1 MSQVARAQAVI
12 DLVVDDEGVAKKVQ
26 DSINNAKR
34 LAGKNGIRFKV
45 GVDESNIASVQKEL
59 INLING
65 NNDIVL
71 SFDKNAFFKSFDSI
85 DAEGMK
91 RVEAF
96 AQKIQDM
103 LNSILTSNP
112 NLGKGVLNADA
123 ESKEIKK
130 VTDEINNQ
138 KAELAQLEKEK
149 NKYNKIQKKSAEA
162 IQDAYTKSKN
172 GGRITSKERFLRQ
185 YAARDELG
193 LGDIEFDYED
203 RRGKKSKVTS
213 AELSDY
219 FQELINQDSLEDYDG
234 YDPKEL
240 AKAFK
245 EIGKTNNLDSYKNI
259 ISQID
264 ERIKKIQELENKIEE
279 LKEKFKQESKKNSE
293 ETHHYEE
300 TKEENKEEEEKN
312 DKNNGAKKSSGS
324 SGKNNSNGGGTPPPN
339 GDGGDGG
346 GNNPPVKENIEPNNL
361 EEFYQKIEQ
370 YRNAKITVVPDK
382 LDEFFNTIEASKNK
396 AKVEIVPDKLDEF
409 YSTIESSDNKE
420 KVKVDVESSNLEE
433 FYKAIE
439 EYRNANINIEP
450 TGIEEFYKAIES
462 LKGADIKLDVEKL
475 EQLFEKAKEEK
486 EEDEKGKK
494 SGTYKKEDEKPH
506 SSPKHTEESTEKP
519 KTQPSNKKDVTV
531 ENPSSEESKNK
542 ERKYRIS
549 KDDQK
554 IYDRIN
560 KYIKSF
566 KKLKTKDVR
575 ENMAKLLKDSM
586 VRGTPLNE
594 DEVNKLIAY
603 KKVSDTRN
611 NGSKIDIPTLT
622 RQMAKI
628 TNRKDILGAD
638 GFDNI
643 FPGYKYLKDIY
654 DSVDFRLG
662 ENKRIDNEE
671 KLKKKH
677 QEELAK
683 KEQEELELQ
692 RQQEEFIRKQQEE
705 HRRQNQ
711 NDEPKL
717 EFHAEIDEESKNSVK
732 EEASELQR
740 EIQEEINSPVQ
751 SIDSS
756 KRESL
761 RTIENSP
768 INKDEEFYHDI
779 QSKIDSYK
787 KMSEDEILGEI
798 SSLLALSGS
807 KKSLGDNKSKF
818 TAMAEA
824 YKEKRGNDASSELMI
839 EGQIDLMKRNKA
851 NDIKDE
857 WKKTLKKFDSA
868 KKKYGNKPNGDEL
881 KVTPVHNES
890 NEELQTKQ
898 HKEIED
904 GNQKPLRIPAQL
916 SDDTIQKI
924 VEQLKSINVTDPIDI
939 PVKISEDSK
948 EKIKTEL
955 NSIVVEKPIN
965 VPIDLDENSLAN
977 IEEQLNSISLN
988 QQLNIP
994 VNVEEE
1000 SINKLIEQIK
1010 SIKLDNPLDISV
1022 QASEESISRI
1032 IEQLDSINDKIN
1044 NKSLEAPLSIAK
1056 ESVSNVIEQLKTI
1069 TTELKADDS
1078 LSIEYK
1084 VKVAQESIE
1093 SLLETLSELKS
1104 NIESNN
1110 SLELQYKTDISED
1123 SIDSALT
1130 KIGGLKQKIIDSISS
1145 IDIEFHPVNLN
1156 DITNLIDEQKQMMS
1170 MPRRSTSGAEYAEEE
1185 ASLRQIVELQK
1196 TVKKGERNL
1205 AKNVDGKNKKV
1216 NNPLISKEDITSN
1229 GLFVY
1234 KESVEKVLKEFN
1246 DNKEDKNLKDKLI
1259 AYVGAYKNIDKLK
1272 NSVFKDYPELWND
1285 ISKSVEKATAS
1296 QEAYNN
1302 ILKVSEKLKGEKLTD
1317 EDKQVI
1323 SDSSNSKNLKE
1334 ILKDRFEIGSVD
1346 IETLKD
1352 SVSSLIGEIGKI
1364 GESYNKSVS
1373 DISSGAETQIA
1384 KVKEVKNAVDSL
1396 SQDLENIGVKTL
1408 EEMPNYKS
1416 QMKQLQETKQELD
1429 KQMEAYKKMKA
1440 DFEKMTASQTATDK
1454 LKNAFKGVDNWALD
1468 TSSITE
1474 TEDGMTRFV
1483 ASFKNAN
1490 GEIQKF
1496 KFSVGDL
1503 DKVLTKSGNIKNS
1516 FLNKGELVKG
1526 DSTEKAIDDIT
1537 KLKNMSSKTIGF
1549 NLDESSITKLN
1560 NGMLTFKA
1568 DVAQTNGEL
1577 KTLYYTIQDFSKIA
1591 NKKNGAFTETF
1602 IKSGKTE
1609 EKLAI
1614 EKAKKVNENI
1624 KNKREQDIARL
1635 TDAASNTNGFVL
1647 DSAKFDSNGILQFTA
1662 YVEDA
1667 DGKVQKLSTS
1677 VKELSLILTKGGL
1690 INKNALD
1697 IGNVTKI
1704 EELLGEYKNQTKQNK
1719 LDDVFGVDN
1728 TNGLQRAEQL
1738 EIQINNLIN
1747 NQNVSLEKQ
1756 KSILSEIASIKAEE
1770 AEYYNIYDE
1779 KNVSARNKLQNSL
1792 NDYKNTLDNVDYTE
1806 NKNTSYE
1813 NLEGNLK
1820 YYDKLSGKVITVR
1833 EKMEQLKETADQ
1845 LQDMLVSGKFDNKNA
1860 FEKIKQQFQDLMAE
1874 MNSIY
1879 NNPAYQ
1885 KINKYG
1891 EKFLENAFDGKKLKE
1906 LTNNEVERYLN
1917 KKLEKDSSK
1926 VIEKAKYNPKNNT
1939 ARAKVVKD
1947 GNVENV
1953 SFRLSEK
1960 DAKNADKASI
1970 SIHKLYQ
1977 TEGEYLSTGEK
1988 WINNIKG
1995 KVASL
2000 TQYVTGL
2007 SLVMG
2012 AFNRFREGFAFVR
2025 EFDSSLTTINQT
2037 MNVSTSQLQKLG
2049 SNSISLGKQ
2058 LGASAQD
2065 VLGAVSIYA
2074 NANETANSILEK
2086 AQPTVMLSNASGG
2099 DVSEASDQVQA
2110 VTQQFDELEGQ
2121 ERRIVNS
2128 YEKISSNVAIDF
2140 KKGIGVIAEGTQNA
2154 GSVAKESGMQFEQ
2167 FASSVAKVAEK
2178 TRQDGM

>member
-26 DSINNAKR
+26 DSISNAKR

-103 LNSILTSNP
+103 LNSTLTNNL
-112 NLGKGVLNADA
+112 NLGKGVLNADV

-234 YDPKEL
+234 YDPNEL

-279 LKEKFKQESKKNSE
+279 FKEKFKQKSKKNSE
-293 ETHHYEE
+293 EAHHYEE
-300 TKEENKEEEEKN
+300 TKEENKEEEKS
-312 DKNNGAKKSSGS
+312 DKKNGAKKSSGS
-324 SGKNNSNGGGTPPPN
+324 SGKSNSSGGGTPPPN
-339 GDGGDGG
+339 GDGGNGG
-346 GNNPPVKENIEPNNL
+346 GNNPPVKVNIEPNNL

-370 YRNAKITVVPDK
+370 YRNAKITIEPNK
-382 LDEFFNTIEASKNK
+382 LDEFFNSIEASKNK
-396 AKVEIVPDKLDEF
+396 AKVGIVPDKLD
-409 YSTIESSDNKE
+409 
-420 KVKVDVESSNLEE
+420 E

-486 EEDEKGKK
+486 EEDEK
-494 SGTYKKEDEKPH
+494 SH
-506 SSPKHTEESTEKP
+506 SSPKHTEELTEKP
-519 KTQPSNKKDVTV
+519 KTQPSNKKDVAV
-531 ENPSSEESKNK
+531 EKPSAEESKSK
-542 ERKYRIS
+542 EKKYKIS
-549 KDDQK
+549 KEDQK

-603 KKVSDTRN
+603 KKVSDTRD

-622 RQMAKI
+622 KKMAKI
-628 TNRKDILGAD
+628 TNHKDILGVD

-654 DSVDFRLG
+654 DNVDFKLG
-662 ENKRIDNEE
+662 ENKRIDNKE
-671 KLKKKH
+671 KLEKER

-683 KEQEELELQ
+683 KAQEELELQ

-705 HRRQNQ
+705 HERQNQ
-711 NDEPKL
+711 NNEPKL
-717 EFHAEIDEESKNSVK
+717 EFHAEIDEKSKNSVK

-740 EIQEEINSPVQ
+740 EVQEEVNSQVQ
-751 SIDSS
+751 NIDSS
-756 KRESL
+756 KKESL
-761 RTIENSP
+761 SAIENSP
-768 INKDEEFYHDI
+768 ISKDEEFYRNI
-779 QSKIDSYK
+779 QSQIDSYK
-787 KMSEDEILGEI
+787 KMSKDEILNEMA
-798 SSLLALSGS
+798 SLLALSGS

-824 YKEKRGNDASSELMI
+824 YKEKRGDDTSSELMI

-868 KKKYGNKPNGDEL
+868 KKKYGNKPNGDEP
-881 KVTPVHNES
+881 KATPVHDES
-890 NEELQTKQ
+890 KEELQIEQ
-898 HKEIED
+898 HKKIED
-904 GNQKPLRIPAQL
+904 GNPKPLNIPAQL
-916 SDDTIQKI
+916 SDDAIQKI
-924 VEQLKSINVTDPIDI
+924 VEQLKTINITDPIDI
-939 PVKISEDSK
+939 PVE
-948 EKIKTEL
+948 
-955 NSIVVEKPIN
+955 
-965 VPIDLDENSLAN
+965 
-977 IEEQLNSISLN
+977 
-988 QQLNIP
+988 
-994 VNVEEE
+994 
-1000 SINKLIEQIK
+1000 
-1010 SIKLDNPLDISV
+1010 
-1022 QASEESISRI
+1022 
-1032 IEQLDSINDKIN
+1032 
-1044 NKSLEAPLSIAK
+1044 
-1056 ESVSNVIEQLKTI
+1056 
-1069 TTELKADDS
+1069 
-1078 LSIEYK
+1078 
-1084 VKVAQESIE
+1084 
-1093 SLLETLSELKS
+1093 
-1104 NIESNN
+1104 
-1110 SLELQYKTDISED
+1110 ISED
-1123 SIDSALT
+1123 SINSALT

-1145 IDIEFHPVNLN
+1145 IDIEFHPTNLN

-1170 MPRRSTSGAEYAEEE
+1170 MPKRSTSGAEYAEEE

-1205 AKNVDGKNKKV
+1205 AKNVDGESKKV
-1216 NNPLISKEDITSN
+1216 SNPLISKEDITSN
-1229 GLFVY
+1229 GLSVY
-1234 KESVEKVLKEFN
+1234 KESVEKVLKEFSG
-1246 DNKEDKNLKDKLI
+1246 NKEDKNLKDKLI

-1334 ILKDRFEIGSVD
+1334 ILKDRFEIGTVD

-1352 SVSSLIGEIGKI
+1352 SVSSLVSEIGKI
-1364 GESYNKSVS
+1364 GESYNKSSS
-1373 DISSGAETQIA
+1373 DVSSGAETQIA
-1384 KVKEVKNAVDSL
+1384 KVTEVKNAVASL

-1416 QMKQLQETKQELD
+1416 QMKQLQKTKQELD

-1474 TEDGMTRFV
+1474 TEDGMTRFF

-1490 GEIQKF
+1490 DEIQKF

-1503 DKVLTKSGNIKNS
+1503 DKVLTKSGNIKKS
-1516 FLNKGELVKG
+1516 FLSKGELVK
-1526 DSTEKAIDDIT
+1526 DNSTEKAIDDIT

-1549 NLDESSITKLN
+1549 NLDENSILKLD

-1577 KTLYYTIQDFSKIA
+1577 KTLFYTIQDFSKIA

-1602 IKSGKTE
+1602 LKSGKTE

-1614 EKAKKVNENI
+1614 EKAKKANENI
-1624 KNKREQDIARL
+1624 KNKREQDITRL

-1647 DSAKFDSNGILQFTA
+1647 DSAKFDNNGILQFTA

-1677 VKELSLILTKGGL
+1677 VKELSLILTKDGL
-1690 INKNALD
+1690 INKNAFD

-1704 EELLGEYKNQTKQNK
+1704 EELLSEYKNQTKQNK

-1813 NLEGNLK
+1813 NLEGSLR

-1845 LQDMLVSGKFDNKNA
+1845 LQDMLVGGKFDNKDA

-1885 KINKYG
+1885 KTNKYG
-1891 EKFLENAFDGKKLKE
+1891 EKFLESAFNGKKLKE

-1917 KKLEKDSSK
+1917 EKLEKNSSK

-1939 ARAKVVKD
+1939 ASAKVVKD

-1953 SFRLSEK
+1953 SFRLSEQN
-1960 DAKNADKASI
+1960 AKNADKASI
-1970 SIHKLYQ
+1970 SIHKLSQ
-1977 TEGEYLSTGEK
+1977 AEGEYLSTGAK
-1988 WINNIKG
+1988 WVNGIKG

-2012 AFNRFREGFAFVR
+2012 AYNKFREGFAFVR
-2025 EFDSSLTTINQT
+2025 EFDASLTTINQT
-2037 MNVSTSQLQKLG
+2037 MDISTSQLQKLG
-2049 SNSISLGKQ
+2049 SSSINVGKQ
-2058 LGASAQD
+2058 LGSTAQD

-2074 NANETANSILEK
+2074 NANETADSILEK
-2086 AQPTVMLSNASGG
+2086 SKPTVMLSNASGG
-2099 DVSEASDQVQA
+2099 DVSEASDQIQA

-2128 YEKISSNVAIDF
+2128 YEKISSNVAMDF

>member
-26 DSINNAKR
+26 DSISNAKR
-34 LAGKNGIRFKV
+34 LAGKNGIKFKV
-45 GVDESNIASVQKEL
+45 GVDESNIASIQKEL

-103 LNSILTSNP
+103 LNGILTSNP
-112 NLGKGVLNADA
+112 SLGKGVLNADA

-213 AELSDY
+213 AELSSY

-259 ISQID
+259 IAQIN
-264 ERIKKIQELENKIEE
+264 EKVEKIQQLENKIEE
-279 LKEKFKQESKKNSE
+279 LNEKFKQESKKESGKAQPHEESSE
-293 ETHHYEE
+293 EHTEE
-300 TKEENKEEEEKN
+300 DEKPNKKNGTKKSLESN
-312 DKNNGAKKSSGS
+312 KKSSS
-324 SGKNNSNGGGTPPPN
+324 SDGNGTQPPN
-339 GDGGDGG
+339 GNGGNDG
-346 GNNPPVKENIEPNNL
+346 GNNSPVKVNIEPNNL

-370 YRNAKITVVPDK
+370 YRNAKITIEPNK
-382 LDEFFNTIEASKNK
+382 LDEFFNSIEASKNK
-396 AKVEIVPDKLDEF
+396 AKVGIVPDKLD
-409 YSTIESSDNKE
+409 
-420 KVKVDVESSNLEE
+420 E

-450 TGIEEFYKAIES
+450 TGLEEFYKAIES
-462 LKGADIKLDVEKL
+462 LKSADIKLDVEKL

-486 EEDEKGKK
+486 TKE
-494 SGTYKKEDEKPH
+494 EDEKPH
-506 SSPKHTEESTEKP
+506 SSPKHTEELTEKP
-519 KTQPSNKKDVTV
+519 KTQPSNKKDATV
-531 ENPSSEESKNK
+531 EKPSAEESKSK
-542 ERKYRIS
+542 ERKYKIL

-575 ENMAKLLKDSM
+575 ENMANLLRDSM

-603 KKVSDTRN
+603 KKVSDARD

-622 RQMAKI
+622 KKMAKI
-628 TNRKDILGAD
+628 TNRKDILGVD

-654 DSVDFRLG
+654 DNVDFKLG

-677 QEELAK
+677 QEELVK
-683 KEQEELELQ
+683 KAQEELELQ
-692 RQQEEFIRKQQEE
+692 RQQEEFVRKQQEE
-705 HRRQNQ
+705 HGRQNQ
-711 NDEPKL
+711 NDEQKL

-740 EIQEEINSPVQ
+740 EIQEEVNSPVQ

-756 KRESL
+756 KKESL
-761 RTIENSP
+761 SAIENSP

-779 QSKIDSYK
+779 QSQIDSYK

-824 YKEKRGNDASSELMI
+824 YKEKRGDNASSELMI

-857 WKKTLKKFDSA
+857 WEKTLKKFDSA
-868 KKKYGNKPNGDEL
+868 KKKYGNKPNGDEPKATPISDEL
-881 KVTPVHNES
+881 KKN
-890 NEELQTKQ
+890 LQ
-898 HKEIED
+898 IEANKIE
-904 GNQKPLRIPAQL
+904 GVNPKPLNIPAQL
-916 SDDTIQKI
+916 SEDARQKI
-924 VEQLKSINVTDPIDI
+924 VEQLKTINITDPIDI
-939 PVKISEDSK
+939 PVE
-948 EKIKTEL
+948 
-955 NSIVVEKPIN
+955 
-965 VPIDLDENSLAN
+965 
-977 IEEQLNSISLN
+977 
-988 QQLNIP
+988 
-994 VNVEEE
+994 
-1000 SINKLIEQIK
+1000 
-1010 SIKLDNPLDISV
+1010 
-1022 QASEESISRI
+1022 
-1032 IEQLDSINDKIN
+1032 
-1044 NKSLEAPLSIAK
+1044 
-1056 ESVSNVIEQLKTI
+1056 
-1069 TTELKADDS
+1069 
-1078 LSIEYK
+1078 
-1084 VKVAQESIE
+1084 
-1093 SLLETLSELKS
+1093 
-1104 NIESNN
+1104 
-1110 SLELQYKTDISED
+1110 ISED
-1123 SIDSALT
+1123 SINSVLT
-1130 KIGGLKQKIIDSISS
+1130 KIGGLKQKIIDNISS
-1145 IDIEFHPVNLN
+1145 IDIEFHPTNLN
-1156 DITNLIDEQKQMMS
+1156 DITNLIDEQKQMIS
-1170 MPRRSTSGAEYAEEE
+1170 MPRRSTSGTEYAEEE

-1196 TVKKGERNL
+1196 TVKKGERSL
-1205 AKNVDGKNKKV
+1205 AKNVDGESKKV
-1216 NNPLISKEDITSN
+1216 NNPLISKEDITGN
-1229 GLFVY
+1229 GLSVY
-1234 KESVEKVLKEFN
+1234 KESVEKVLKEFS
-1246 DNKEDKNLKDKLI
+1246 DNKEDKNLKDKLV

-1272 NSVFKDYPELWND
+1272 SSVFKDYPELWNE

-1296 QEAYNN
+1296 QAAYNN
-1302 ILKVSEKLKGEKLTD
+1302 ILKVSEKLKGEKLTN

-1352 SVSSLIGEIGKI
+1352 SVSNLIGEIGKI

-1373 DISSGAETQIA
+1373 DVSSGAETQIA
-1384 KVKEVKNAVDSL
+1384 KVTEVKNAVTSL

-1416 QMKQLQETKQELD
+1416 QMKQLQKTKQELD

-1468 TSSITE
+1468 ASSITE
-1474 TEDGMTRFV
+1474 TEDGMTRFF
-1483 ASFKNAN
+1483 ACFKNAN
-1490 GEIQKF
+1490 DEIQKF

-1503 DKVLTKSGNIKNS
+1503 DKVLTKSGNIKKS
-1516 FLNKGELVKG
+1516 FLSKGELVK
-1526 DSTEKAIDDIT
+1526 DNSTEKAIDDFT

-1549 NLDESSITKLN
+1549 NLDENSILKLD

-1602 IKSGKTE
+1602 LKSGKTE

-1614 EKAKKVNENI
+1614 EKAKKANENI
-1624 KNKREQDIARL
+1624 KNKREQDITRL

-1647 DSAKFDSNGILQFTA
+1647 DSAKFDNNGILQFTA

-1677 VKELSLILTKGGL
+1677 VKELSLILTKDGL
-1690 INKNALD
+1690 INKNAFD

-1704 EELLGEYKNQTKQNK
+1704 EELLSEYKTQTKQNK

-1792 NDYKNTLDNVDYTE
+1792 NDYKNTLENVDYTE

-1813 NLEGNLK
+1813 NLEGSLK

-1833 EKMEQLKETADQ
+1833 GKMEQLKETADQ
-1845 LQDMLVSGKFDNKNA
+1845 LQDMLVGGKFDNKDA
-1860 FEKIKQQFQDLMAE
+1860 FEKIKQQFQDIMAE

-1917 KKLEKDSSK
+1917 EKLGKDSSK

-1939 ARAKVVKD
+1939 ASAKVVKN

-1970 SIHKLYQ
+1970 SIHKLSQ
-1977 TEGEYLSTGEK
+1977 AEGEYLSTGAK
-1988 WINNIKG
+1988 WKNAIEG

-2012 AFNRFREGFAFVR
+2012 VFNRFREGLAFVR
-2025 EFDSSLTTINQT
+2025 EFNSSLTTINQT

-2049 SNSISLGKQ
+2049 SSSISLGKQ
-2058 LGASAQD
+2058 LGSNAQD

-2074 NANETANSILEK
+2074 NATETADSILEK
-2086 AQPTVMLSNASGG
+2086 SKPTVMLSNASGG
-2099 DVSEASDQVQA
+2099 DVSESSDQIQA

-2128 YEKISSNVAIDF
+2128 YEKISSNVAMDF